1 MSNNVGFSVNEGVA
15 NGATPFS
22 EPSKRNI
29 GIAFERERGPENKLF
44 RITSL
49 AEDRAIFG
57 GFNANMY
64 GPTVVRNL
72 IKNAKGYATTIYGL
86 RIVGTGSVAAT
97 TGVVALNAVNHTYSA
112 AYLGDADKG
121 DWGNDIKVIFYS
133 YDFKVPQRYAVEVY
147 YKDQFVEGF
156 DGVTMA
162 ALQASINTNSKY
174 VAATLSAEYAAPA
187 YAAGTGT
194 LTTTAGSTTVTGTG
208 TSFNSTN
215 TPVGTILRDA
225 TTDTILGVVASI
237 TSTTVLELEKPSQF
251 VGTGFTFEAYKRFK
265 NTFTL
270 DNGSYVAPAESDFI
284 AIPSATTPKGLAIFD
299 GADVQLIA
307 VTEFNTLTMAQEIN
321 NYCAGRKDA
330 LGVINLP
337 QNASDAVM
345 AQYAAALQTNNVSFV
360 ACYNAWHKTSDENGG
375 TIIVPAIGCILGAAY
390 IRVPALQGDGIH
402 IPPGGIDSSF
412 IDTVEVYPL
421 TLTDSQLNLVTRTY
435 TINSVR
441 FTNRVGFWVVTS
453 RTMSTNALYQS
464 VHIRMQTS
472 FYVRVLNTNMG
483 YVQQQ
488 PNTPELKKRILTSL
502 YNFFRPEYDKG
513 ALERS
518 VPFDQACQLI
528 CDISNNP
535 VTQPRTDLNA
545 DVNWI
550 PTEVTE
556 AFKISLN
563 RNDGSLLVSANS

>member
-44 RITSL
+44 RITSP
-49 AEDRAIFG
+49 AEDRAVFG

-72 IKNAKGYATTIYGL
+72 IKNAKGYSTTIFGL
-86 RIVGTGSVAAT
+86 RIVGTGTTAAT
-97 TGVVALNAVNHTYSA
+97 TGTVALNAVNHTYSA

-121 DWGNDIKVIFYS
+121 DWGNDISVIFYS
-133 YDFKVPQRYAVEVY
+133 YDFKVPQRFAIEVY
-147 YKDQFVEGF
+147 YKNQFVEAF
-156 DGVTMA
+156 DGATMA
-162 ALQASINTNSKY
+162 GLQTAINNNSKY
-174 VAATLSAEYAAPA
+174 VAATFSAEYTLPA
-187 YAAGTGT
+187 WAAGTGT
-194 LTTTAGSTTVTGTG
+194 LTTTAGSTTVTGVG
-208 TSFNSTN
+208 TTFNTTN
-215 TPVGTILRDA
+215 TPVGTILRDSS
-225 TTDTILGVVASI
+225 TDTVIGTVASI
-237 TSTTVLELEKPSQF
+237 TSTTVLVLEKPAQF
-251 VGTGFTFEAYKRFK
+251 VGAAYNFEAYIRFK
-265 NTFTL
+265 NTFNLAGGT
-270 DNGSYVAPAESDFI
+270 YVAPVESDFT
-284 AIPSATTPKGLAIFD
+284 AIPSPTAPKGLAIFD
-299 GADVQLIA
+299 GADIQLLM

-321 NYCAGRKDA
+321 SYCANRKDVVG
-330 LGVINLP
+330 LINLP
-337 QNASDAVM
+337 QNASDTVK
-345 AQYAAALQTNNVSFV
+345 AQYATALQTNNVSFV
-360 ACYNAWHKTSDENGG
+360 ACYNAWHKTSDENNGYV
-375 TIIVPAIGCILGAAY
+375 IVPAIGCIVGAAF
-390 IRVPALQGDGIH
+390 IRVPAMAGDGIH
-402 IPPGGIDSSF
+402 IPPGGIDSAF

-421 TLTDSQLNLVTRTY
+421 NVTDSQLNLDTRTY
-435 TINSVR
+435 TINTVR

-464 VHIRMQTS
+464 IHIRMQTS
-472 FYVRVLNTNMG
+472 YYVRVLNTNMG

-518 VPFDQACQLI
+518 VPFDQACKLI
-528 CDISNNP
+528 CDITNNP

-545 DVNWI
+545 DVEWI